1 MISSSNVSSHAG
13 LLYYWRV
20 HLGLLLGTAV
30 ATTALTGALLV
41 GDSMRG
47 SLRDLAL
54 ERLGQIDYALL
65 AAHFFRSELP
75 KTLSENPPWVAL
87 SRGMSFPRKRESS
100 GGDLNTR
107 DDTQSFQSA
116 PMGHAPAILLNG
128 SARHATTQALAAGV
142 QIQGIDARFAALFPE
157 SGPALRDALKPTP
170 GQPFPSLIVNAALQR
185 ALDIE
190 LGDAVLLSLERPSST
205 YRESLFGRRATDD
218 LVSTLRVVLT
228 GVLPDS
234 GAGRFGLRPHQHLP
248 LNAYLDLQTLQRT
261 LDQQDRVNALLIAAP
276 NSQHQDLQRTLD
288 QHLSLADRK
297 LDLALHS
304 NYIELTSTRFVLDD
318 SIRVAAL
325 ASAAALQ
332 LKTAT
337 FSTYLAN
344 AIEKPSENP
353 PWVALSRARA
363 GGPSFPRK
371 RESSG
376 RGLNTRDGTQSFQTA
391 SESNSRQVPYSTVT
405 GLDDPTGLYL
415 TGGQPAPPLAD
426 DAIYLD
432 AWTAQELAAT
442 PGDSISLTYYVVGP
456 RHELRTEQAHFR
468 LQGIVQ
474 MRGLAIDPT
483 LTPKYP
489 GLQEEGDI
497 SAWDAPF
504 PIDMGQ
510 IRPQDEAYWDQ
521 YGAAPKAFVAVQTG
535 QRLWSSRHGT
545 LTAIRFYPSS
555 PTHYQPTNSELVKPS
570 SELVKLRTAI
580 HQDLLD
586 RLSPASAGFSLRP
599 VRQEALLASTGATD
613 FSGLFIGFSL
623 FLIAAAA
630 LLVVLLCKFGLE
642 QRAHEAGLLLATGYP
657 LAAVGRRFLGEG
669 IALAAL
675 GALLGLAGAPLYA
688 YLMLVGLH
696 TLWLEAIGTPFLQL
710 HISWLSLGIGYLS
723 TLLLVSLALWRTV
736 QRFHRMPI
744 RALLAGALDTAPRLP
759 RRRNAVL
766 AALGLVLALT
776 LSILAGMA
784 DAATA
789 AALFLGSGTAALLAL
804 LALFSVWLHAPTS
817 GRLNS
822 SLGLGLLNSTRKPSR
837 STLCTSLVACA
848 TFVIV
853 AAGAHRQVEW
863 SDDPGTG
870 GFSLVAEAEIPLHQD
885 LNSADGRFELGL
897 STDLGTAH
905 FFPFRVLP
913 GDDVSCLNLYIPQT
927 PRVLGAPAEFVQ
939 RGGLPFRQ
947 TLSLTPDERTNPW
960 RLLQRDLGSGVIP
973 AIGDFN
979 SAQWI
984 LHKHL
989 GDDIPI
995 AEGLSLRLVGLLDGS
1010 LFQSELLIAED
1021 RFAAHFPEREG
1032 YGYFLVETAQPAA
1045 VAAVLEKELASYG
1058 LDATLSAERLRGY
1071 RAVENTY
1078 LATFQTLGL
1087 LGLLLGTLGLGI
1099 LILRNVLERSGEL
1112 AALSAC
1118 GFRRARLGTMLL
1130 YEHGFLLLAGEG
1142 IGSVAALIAVAPRLF
1157 APTPLPWVSL
1167 IISLGLVFAAGLLA
1181 CAVASHLALRRPLL
1195 AALKAEG

>member
-1 MISSSNVSSHAG
+1 M
-13 LLYYWRV
+13 
-20 HLGLLLGTAV
+20 
-30 ATTALTGALLV
+30 
-41 GDSMRG
+41 
-47 SLRDLAL
+47 
-54 ERLGQIDYALL
+54 
-65 AAHFFRSELP
+65 
-75 KTLSENPPWVAL
+75 
-87 SRGMSFPRKRESS
+87 
-100 GGDLNTR
+100 
-107 DDTQSFQSA
+107 
-116 PMGHAPAILLNG
+116 
-128 SARHATTQALAAGV
+128 
-142 QIQGIDARFAALFPE
+142 
-157 SGPALRDALKPTP
+157 
-170 GQPFPSLIVNAALQR
+170 
-185 ALDIE
+185 
-190 LGDAVLLSLERPSST
+190 
-205 YRESLFGRRATDD
+205 
-218 LVSTLRVVLT
+218 VLT

-248 LNAYLDLQTLQRT
+248 LNAYLDLQVLQRA

-276 NSQHQDLQRTLD
+276 NSQHQDLQHALA

-297 LDLALHS
+297 LDFALYS
-304 NYIELTSTRFVLDD
+304 DYIELTSTRFVLDD
-318 SIRVAAL
+318 SIRTAAL

-344 AIEKPSENP
+344 AIMGN
-353 PWVALSRARA
+353 
-363 GGPSFPRK
+363 G
-371 RESSG
+371 
-376 RGLNTRDGTQSFQTA
+376 
-391 SESNSRQVPYSTVT
+391 RQVPYSTIT
-405 GLDDPTGLYL
+405 ALDDPTGLYL
-415 TGGQPAPPLAD
+415 ADGRPAPTLAD

-442 PGDSISLTYYVVGP
+442 PGDSISLTYYVVDP

-483 LTPKYP
+483 LTPAYP
-489 GLQEEGDI
+489 GLQEEDDI

-521 YGAAPKAFVAVQTG
+521 YGAAPKAFVSAHTG
-535 QRLWSSRHGT
+535 QRLWRSRHGA
-545 LTAIRFYPSS
+545 LTAIRFYPPS
-555 PTHYQPTNSELVKPS
+555 PTHYQS
-570 SELVKLRTAI
+570 LR
-580 HQDLLD
+580 QDLLAS
-586 RLSPASAGFSLRP
+586 LSPAAAGFSLRP
-599 VRQEALLASTGATD
+599 VRQEALRAAAGATD

-642 QRAHEAGLLLATGYP
+642 QRAREAGLLLATGYP

-675 GALLGLAGAPLYA
+675 GGLLGLAGAPLYA

-696 TLWLEAIGTPFLQL
+696 TLWLAAIGTPFLHL
-710 HISWLSLGIGYLS
+710 HVSWLSLGVGYLS

-736 QRFHRMPI
+736 QRFHRIPV
-744 RALLAGALDTAPRLP
+744 RALLAGALDIAPSLP
-759 RRRNAVL
+759 RRRSAIL
-766 AALGLVLALT
+766 AALGLVIALT
-776 LSILAGMA
+776 LSVLAGMA

-804 LALFSVWLHAPTS
+804 LALFSVWLRAPTS

-863 SDDPGTG
+863 SDDPGAG
-870 GFSLVAEAEIPLHQD
+870 GFSLVAEAEIPLHQN
-885 LNSADGRFELGL
+885 LNSTDGRFELGL
-897 STDLGTAH
+897 STDLGTAR
-905 FFPFRVLP
+905 FFLFRVLP

-927 PRVLGAPAEFVQ
+927 PRVLGAPAEFIQ

-947 TLSLTPDERTNPW
+947 TLDLTPDEHTNPW
-960 RLLQRDLGSGVIP
+960 RLLQRDLGPGIIP

-984 LHKHL
+984 LHKSL

-995 AEGLSLRLVGLLDGS
+995 AEGVAVRLVGLLDGS

-1032 YGYFLVETAQPAA
+1032 YGYFLVETEQPAA
-1045 VAAVLEKELASYG
+1045 VAAALEKGLAAYG
-1058 LDATLSAERLRGY
+1058 LDATLSAERLRGF

-1118 GFRRARLGTMLL
+1118 GFRRARLGAMLL
-1130 YEHGFLLLAGEG
+1130 CEHGFLLLAGEG

-1157 APTPLPWVSL
+1157 DPTPLPWTSL

-1181 CAVASHLALRRPLL
+1181 CAAASHSALRRPLL

>member
-1 MISSSNVSSHAG
+1 MAAAPPATSSPPCAWCSLASCPTAG
-13 LLYYWRV
+13 
-20 HLGLLLGTAV
+20 
-30 ATTALTGALLV
+30 
-41 GDSMRG
+41 
-47 SLRDLAL
+47 
-54 ERLGQIDYALL
+54 Q
-65 AAHFFRSELP
+65 
-75 KTLSENPPWVAL
+75 
-87 SRGMSFPRKRESS
+87 
-100 GGDLNTR
+100 
-107 DDTQSFQSA
+107 
-116 PMGHAPAILLNG
+116 
-128 SARHATTQALAAGV
+128 
-142 QIQGIDARFAALFPE
+142 
-157 SGPALRDALKPTP
+157 
-170 GQPFPSLIVNAALQR
+170 
-185 ALDIE
+185 
-190 LGDAVLLSLERPSST
+190 
-205 YRESLFGRRATDD
+205 
-218 LVSTLRVVLT
+218 
-228 GVLPDS
+228 
-234 GAGRFGLRPHQHLP
+234 GRFGLRPHQHLP

-276 NSQHQDLQRTLD
+276 NSQHQDLQDALA
-288 QHLSLADRK
+288 QHLTLADHK

-304 NYIELTSTRFVLDD
+304 DYIELTSTRFVLDD
-318 SIRVAAL
+318 STHAAAL

-344 AIEKPSENP
+344 AIEGN
-353 PWVALSRARA
+353 
-363 GGPSFPRK
+363 G
-371 RESSG
+371 
-376 RGLNTRDGTQSFQTA
+376 
-391 SESNSRQVPYSTVT
+391 RQVPYSTVT

-415 TGGQPAPPLAD
+415 RDGQPAPPLA
-426 DAIYLD
+426 ANALYLD

-489 GLQEEGDI
+489 GLQEEDDMA
-497 SAWDAPF
+497 AWDAPF

-521 YGAAPKAFVAVQTG
+521 YGAAPKAFVAANTG
-535 QRLWSSRHGT
+535 RRLWSSRHGT
-545 LTAIRFYPSS
+545 LTAIRFYPPS
-555 PTHYQPTNSELVKPS
+555 PTRYQPTS
-570 SELVKLRTAI
+570 SELVELGTAI
-580 HQDLLD
+580 RQDLLD
-586 RLSPASAGFSLRP
+586 RLSPAAAGFSLRP
-599 VRQEALLASTGATD
+599 VHQEALRASTGATD

-657 LAAVGRRFLGEG
+657 LAAVSRRFLGEG
-669 IALAAL
+669 MALASL
-675 GALLGLAGAPLYA
+675 GGLLGLAGAPLYA

-696 TLWLEAIGTPFLQL
+696 TLWLEAIGTPFLSL
-710 HISWLSLGIGYLS
+710 HVSWLSLGVGYLS

-736 QRFHRMPI
+736 QRFHRLPV
-744 RALLAGALDTAPRLP
+744 RALLAGALDTAPRRP
-759 RRRNAVL
+759 RPLNAIL
-766 AALGLVLALT
+766 AALGLVIALT
-776 LSILAGMA
+776 LSILASMA

-804 LALFSVWLHAPTS
+804 LALFALWLCAPTS
-817 GRLNS
+817 GRLS
-822 SLGLGLLNSTRKPSR
+822 SILGLGLLNSTRKPSR

-863 SDDPGTG
+863 SDAPGTG
-870 GFSLVAEAEIPLHQD
+870 GFSLIVEAEIPLHQD
-885 LNSADGRFELGL
+885 LNSVDGRFELGL
-897 STDLGTAH
+897 TSASSNFGAASTVSSAEPLSQVVGPSTGLDTAR

-913 GDDVSCLNLYIPQT
+913 GDDVSCLNLYLPQT
-927 PRVLGAPAEFVQ
+927 PRILGAPAEFIQ

-947 TLSLTPDERTNPW
+947 TLPLTPDERTNPW
-960 RLLQRDLGSGVIP
+960 RLLQRDLGPGIVP

-984 LHKHL
+984 LHKRL
-989 GDDIPI
+989 GDDIPL
-995 AEGLSLRLVGLLDGS
+995 AEGLTLRLVGLLDGS

-1032 YGYFLVETAQPAA
+1032 YGYFLVETEQPAA
-1045 VAAVLEKELASYG
+1045 VAAALEKGLAAYG
-1058 LDATLSAERLRGY
+1058 LDATLSTEHLRGY
-1071 RAVENTY
+1071 HAIENTY

-1142 IGSVAALIAVAPRLF
+1142 IGSVAALIAVSPRLF
-1157 APTPLPWVSL
+1157 NPTPLPWASL
-1167 IISLGLVFAAGLLA
+1167 GISLGLVFAAGLLA
-1181 CAVASHLALRRPLL
+1181 CAAASHSALRRPLL

>member
-1 MISSSNVSSHAG
+1 MRRSLI
-13 LLYYWRV
+13 YYWRV

-65 AAHFFRSELP
+65 AAHFFRSDLTTKLP
-75 KTLSENPPWVAL
+75 
-87 SRGMSFPRKRESS
+87 G
-100 GGDLNTR
+100 
-107 DDTQSFQSA
+107 
-116 PMGHAPAILLNG
+116 GHAPVILLNG
-128 SARHATTQALAAGV
+128 SARHAETQALATGV
-142 QIQGIDARFAALFPE
+142 QIQGIDVRFAALFPE
-157 SGPALRDALKPTP
+157 GGSALRDALKPTP
-170 GQPFPSLIVNAALQR
+170 NQPFPSLVVSASLQR
-185 ALDIE
+185 ALDLE
-190 LGDAVLLSLERPSST
+190 LGDAVLLSLERPSPT

-218 LVSTLRVVLT
+218 LVTTLRVVLT

-234 GAGRFGLRPHQHLP
+234 GAGRFGLRLQQHLP
-248 LNAYLDLQTLQRT
+248 LNAYLDLQVLQRA

-276 NSQHQDLQRTLD
+276 NSQRQDLQRALAQRLT
-288 QHLSLADRK
+288 LADRK

-318 SIRVAAL
+318 STRAAAL
-325 ASAAALQ
+325 ASSTSQ
-332 LKTAT
+332 QFKTAT

-344 AIEKPSENP
+344 AIEGN
-353 PWVALSRARA
+353 
-363 GGPSFPRK
+363 G
-371 RESSG
+371 
-376 RGLNTRDGTQSFQTA
+376 
-391 SESNSRQVPYSTVT
+391 RQVPYSTVT
-405 GLDDPTGLYL
+405 ALDDPTGLYL
-415 TGGQPAPPLAD
+415 ADGRAAPPLTD
-426 DAIYLD
+426 DALYLD
-432 AWTAQELAAT
+432 AWTAQELAAA

-456 RHELRTEQAHFR
+456 RHELRTKQAHFR

-474 MRGLAIDPT
+474 MRGLAIDPA
-483 LTPKYP
+483 LTPAYP
-489 GLQEEGDI
+489 GLQEEGDMA
-497 SAWDAPF
+497 AWDAPF

-521 YGAAPKAFVAVQTG
+521 YGAAPKAFVAAQTG
-535 QRLWSSRHGT
+535 QRLWRSRHGA

-555 PTHYQPTNSELVKPS
+555 PTHYQS
-570 SELVKLRTAI
+570 LR
-580 HQDLLD
+580 QDLLS
-586 RLSPASAGFSLRP
+586 RLSPTATGFSLRP

-642 QRAHEAGLLLATGYP
+642 QRAREAGLLLATGYP

-675 GALLGLAGAPLYA
+675 GALLGLVGAPLYA

-696 TLWLEAIGTPFLQL
+696 TLWLEAIGTPFLSL
-710 HISWLSLGIGYLS
+710 HVSWLSLAVGYLS

-736 QRFHRMPI
+736 QRFHRLPV
-744 RALLAGALDTAPRLP
+744 RALLAGTLDTAPRLP
-759 RRRNAVL
+759 RRRSAVL
-766 AALGLVLALT
+766 AALGLVLALA
-776 LSILAGMA
+776 LSVLAGMA

-789 AALFLGSGTAALLAL
+789 AALFLSSGTAALLAL
-804 LALFSVWLHAPTS
+804 LALFAVWLRTPTA
-817 GRLNS
+817 GRLDS

-863 SDDPGTG
+863 SDDPGAG
-870 GFSLVAEAEIPLHQD
+870 GFSLVAEAEIPLHQNF
-885 LNSADGRFELGL
+885 NSADGRFELGL
-897 STDLGTAH
+897 STDLGTAR

-927 PRVLGAPAEFVQ
+927 PRVLGAPTEFIQ

-947 TLSLTPDERTNPW
+947 TLDLTPDERANPW
-960 RLLQRDLGSGVIP
+960 RLLQRDLGPGVIP

-984 LHKHL
+984 LHKRL

-995 AEGLSLRLVGLLDGS
+995 AEGVAVRLVGLLDGS

-1021 RFAAHFPEREG
+1021 RFAADFPEREG
-1032 YGYFLVETAQPAA
+1032 YGYFLIETEQPAA
-1045 VAAVLEKELASYG
+1045 VAAALEKGLAAYG

-1071 RAVENTY
+1071 RAIENTY

-1118 GFRRARLGTMLL
+1118 GFRRARLGAMLL

-1142 IGSVAALIAVAPRLF
+1142 IGSVAALIAIAPRLF
-1157 APTPLPWVSL
+1157 DPTPLPWASL
-1167 IISLGLVFAAGLLA
+1167 GISLGLVFTAGLLA
-1181 CAVASHLALRRPLL
+1181 CAVASHSALRRPLL
-1195 AALKAEG
+1195 AALKAE

>member
-1 MISSSNVSSHAG
+1 MRRSLI
-13 LLYYWRV
+13 YYWRV

-65 AAHFFRSELP
+65 AAHFFRSDLTTELP
-75 KTLSENPPWVAL
+75 
-87 SRGMSFPRKRESS
+87 G
-100 GGDLNTR
+100 
-107 DDTQSFQSA
+107 
-116 PMGHAPAILLNG
+116 GHAPAILLNG
-128 SARHATTQALAAGV
+128 SARHAATQALAAGV
-142 QIQGIDARFAALFPE
+142 QIQGIDIRFAALFPE
-157 SGPALRDALKPTP
+157 DAPALRDALKPTP
-170 GQPFPSLIVNAALQR
+170 GQPFPSLVVSASLQR
-185 ALDIE
+185 VLGLE
-190 LGDAVLLSLERPSST
+190 LGDAVLLSLERPSPT
-205 YRESLFGRRATDD
+205 YRESLFGRRATGD
-218 LVSTLRVVLT
+218 LVTTLRVVLT

-234 GAGRFGLRPHQHLP
+234 GAGRFGLRLHQHLP
-248 LNAYLDLQTLQRT
+248 LNAYLDLQVLQRA

-276 NSQHQDLQRTLD
+276 NSQHQDLQRALA
-288 QHLSLADRK
+288 QHLTLADLK

-318 SIRVAAL
+318 SIRTAAL
-325 ASAAALQ
+325 ASAALQ

-344 AIEKPSENP
+344 AIEGN
-353 PWVALSRARA
+353 
-363 GGPSFPRK
+363 G
-371 RESSG
+371 
-376 RGLNTRDGTQSFQTA
+376 
-391 SESNSRQVPYSTVT
+391 RQVPYSTVT
-405 GLDDPTGLYL
+405 ALDDPTGLYL
-415 TGGQPAPPLAD
+415 ADGRAAPPLAAD
-426 DAIYLD
+426 GLYLD
-432 AWTAQELAAT
+432 AWTAQELAAA

-456 RHELRTEQAHFR
+456 RHELRTEQAHFL

-483 LTPKYP
+483 LTPAYP

-521 YGAAPKAFVAVQTG
+521 YGAAPKAFVAAHTG
-535 QRLWSSRHGT
+535 QRLWGSRHGA
-545 LTAIRFYPSS
+545 LTAIRFYPASS
-555 PTHYQPTNSELVKPS
+555 AQYES
-570 SELVKLRTAI
+570 LR
-580 HQDLLD
+580 QDLVD
-586 RLSPASAGFSLRP
+586 RVSPAAAGFSLHP

-642 QRAHEAGLLLATGYP
+642 QRTREAGLLLATGYP
-657 LAAVGRRFLGEG
+657 LSAVGRRFLGEG

-675 GALLGLAGAPLYA
+675 GGLLGLAGAPLYA

-696 TLWLEAIGTPFLQL
+696 TLWLEAIGTPFLSL
-710 HISWLSLGIGYLS
+710 HVSWLSLAVGYLS
-723 TLLLVSLALWRTV
+723 TLLLVSLALWSTV
-736 QRFHRMPI
+736 QRFHRMPV
-744 RALLAGALDTAPRLP
+744 RTLLAGALDTAPRLP
-759 RRRNAVL
+759 RRRSAVL
-766 AALGLVLALT
+766 AALGLVIALT
-776 LSILAGMA
+776 LSVLASMA
-784 DAATA
+784 DAATS

-804 LALFSVWLHAPTS
+804 LALFAVWLRAPTS
-817 GRLNS
+817 GRLSS

-897 STDLGTAH
+897 STDLGIAR

-947 TLSLTPDERTNPW
+947 TLPLTPDERTNPW
-960 RLLQRDLGSGVIP
+960 RLLQRDLGPGISP

-984 LHKHL
+984 LHKRL

-995 AEGLSLRLVGLLDGS
+995 AEGVAVRLVGLLDGS

-1045 VAAVLEKELASYG
+1045 VAAALERELAAYG
-1058 LDATLSAERLRGY
+1058 LDATLSAELLRGF
-1071 RAVENTY
+1071 RALENTY

-1118 GFRRARLGTMLL
+1118 GFRRARLGAMLL

-1142 IGSVAALIAVAPRLF
+1142 IGSIAALIAVAPRLF
-1157 APTPLPWVSL
+1157 DPTPLPWTSL

-1181 CAVASHLALRRPLL
+1181 CAAAAHLALRRPLL
-1195 AALKAEG
+1195 AALKAE

>member
-1 MISSSNVSSHAG
+1 MRRSLIH
-13 LLYYWRV
+13 YWRV

-65 AAHFFRSELP
+65 AAHFFRSDLTTELP
-75 KTLSENPPWVAL
+75 
-87 SRGMSFPRKRESS
+87 G
-100 GGDLNTR
+100 
-107 DDTQSFQSA
+107 
-116 PMGHAPAILLNG
+116 GHAPAILLNG
-128 SARHATTQALAAGV
+128 SARHAGTQALAAGV

-170 GQPFPSLIVNAALQR
+170 GQPFPSLVVSASLQR
-185 ALDIE
+185 ALGLE
-190 LGDAVLLSLERPSST
+190 LGDAVLLSLERPSPT
-205 YRESLFGRRATDD
+205 YRESLFGRRATGD
-218 LVSTLRVVLT
+218 LVTTLRVVLT

-234 GAGRFGLRPHQHLP
+234 GAGRFGLRLDQHLP
-248 LNAYLDLQTLQRT
+248 LNAYLDLQALQRA

-276 NSQHQDLQRTLD
+276 NSQHQDLQRALAQHFTLSD
-288 QHLSLADRK
+288 LK

-304 NYIELTSTRFVLDD
+304 NYIELTSTRFVLND
-318 SIRVAAL
+318 SIRAAAL
-325 ASAAALQ
+325 SSAAAQQ

-344 AIEKPSENP
+344 AI
-353 PWVALSRARA
+353 
-363 GGPSFPRK
+363 GGN
-371 RESSG
+371 G
-376 RGLNTRDGTQSFQTA
+376 
-391 SESNSRQVPYSTVT
+391 RQVPYSTVT
-405 GLDDPTGLYL
+405 ALDDPTGLYL
-415 TGGQPAPPLAD
+415 ADGRPAPPLAA
-426 DAIYLD
+426 DALYLD

-474 MRGLAIDPT
+474 MSGLAIDPT
-483 LTPKYP
+483 LTPAYP
-489 GLQEEGDI
+489 GLQEEDDI
-497 SAWDAPF
+497 TAWDAPF

-510 IRPQDEAYWDQ
+510 IRSQDEAYWDQ
-521 YGAAPKAFVAVQTG
+521 YGAAPKAFVAAHTG
-535 QRLWSSRHGT
+535 QRLWGSRHGA

-555 PTHYQPTNSELVKPS
+555 SVHYQPTS
-570 SELVKLRTAI
+570 SELVELRTAI
-580 HQDLLD
+580 RQDLVD
-586 RLSPASAGFSLRP
+586 RLSPTATGFSLRP

-642 QRAHEAGLLLATGYP
+642 QRAREAGLLLATGYP

-696 TLWLEAIGTPFLQL
+696 TLWLEAIGTPFLSL
-710 HISWLSLGIGYLS
+710 HVSWLSLAVGYLS

-736 QRFHRMPI
+736 QRFHRLPV
-744 RALLAGALDTAPRLP
+744 RALLAGTLDTASHRP
-759 RRRNAVL
+759 RRRNAIL
-766 AALGLVLALT
+766 AALGLVLALA
-776 LSILAGMA
+776 LSVLAGMA

-789 AALFLGSGTAALLAL
+789 AALFLGSGTSALLAL
-804 LALFSVWLHAPTS
+804 LALFAVWLRAPTS
-817 GRLNS
+817 GRLSS

-837 STLCTSLVACA
+837 STLCTSLIACA

-870 GFSLVAEAEIPLHQD
+870 GFSLVAETEIPLHQD

-897 STDLGTAH
+897 STDLGTAR

-947 TLSLTPDERTNPW
+947 TLALTPDERANPW
-960 RLLQRDLGSGVIP
+960 RLLQRDLGPGVIP

-984 LHKHL
+984 LHKRL

-995 AEGLSLRLVGLLDGS
+995 AEGVAVRLVGLLDGS

-1032 YGYFLVETAQPAA
+1032 YGYFLIETEQPAA
-1045 VAAVLEKELASYG
+1045 VATALEKDLAAYG
-1058 LDATLSAERLRGY
+1058 LDATLSAERLRGF
-1071 RAVENTY
+1071 RAIENTY

-1118 GFRRARLGTMLL
+1118 GFRRARLGAMLL

-1157 APTPLPWVSL
+1157 DPTPLPWVSL
-1167 IISLGLVFAAGLLA
+1167 GISLGLVFAAGLLA
-1181 CAVASHLALRRPLL
+1181 CAAASHSAQRRPLL
-1195 AALKAEG
+1195 AALKAE

>member
-1 MISSSNVSSHAG
+1 MISRSNVSSHAG

-54 ERLGQIDYALL
+54 ERLGRIDYALL
-65 AAHFFRSELP
+65 ATHFFRTELP
-75 KTLSENPPWVAL
+75 KKLSANPPWVAL
-87 SRGMSFPRKRESS
+87 SRGTSFPRKRESS
-100 GGDLNTR
+100 GEDLNTR
-107 DDTQSFQSA
+107 DDTQSFPSA

-157 SGPALRDALKPTP
+157 NGPALRDALKPTP
-170 GQPFPSLIVNAALQR
+170 GQPFPSLVVNAALQR

-218 LVSTLRVVLT
+218 LVTTLRVVLT

-248 LNAYLDLQTLQRT
+248 LNAYLDLQVLQRA

-276 NSQHQDLQRTLD
+276 TIQHQDLQRALA
-288 QHLSLADRK
+288 QHLSLADHK

-318 SIRVAAL
+318 STHAAAL

-344 AIEKPSENP
+344 AIEGN
-353 PWVALSRARA
+353 
-363 GGPSFPRK
+363 G
-371 RESSG
+371 
-376 RGLNTRDGTQSFQTA
+376 
-391 SESNSRQVPYSTVT
+391 RQVPYSTVT

-415 TGGQPAPPLAD
+415 ADGQPAPSLAD

-432 AWTAQELAAT
+432 AWTAQELAVT
-442 PGDSISLTYYVVGP
+442 PGDSISLTHYIVGP

-483 LTPKYP
+483 LTPEYP

-497 SAWDAPF
+497 AAWDAPF

-521 YGAAPKAFVAVQTG
+521 YEAAPKAFVAAQTG

-555 PTHYQPTNSELVKPS
+555 PTHYQPTGSELVKPS
-570 SELVKLRTAI
+570 SELVELRTAI
-580 HQDLLD
+580 HQNLLE
-586 RLSPASAGFSLRP
+586 RLSPAAAGFSLRP
-599 VRQEALLASTGATD
+599 VRQEALVASTGATD

-657 LAAVGRRFLGEG
+657 LAAVSRRFLGEG

-710 HISWLSLGIGYLS
+710 HISWLSLGVGYLS

-736 QRFHRMPI
+736 QRFHRMPV
-744 RALLAGALDTAPRLP
+744 RALLAGVIDTAPRLP
-759 RRRNAVL
+759 RRRSAVL

-776 LSILAGMA
+776 LSILAGTT

-804 LALFSVWLHAPTS
+804 LALFAVWLRTPTS

-822 SLGLGLLNSTRKPSR
+822 NFGLGLLNSTRKPSR

-870 GFSLVAEAEIPLHQD
+870 GFSLVAKAEIPLHQD
-885 LNSADGRFELGL
+885 LNSANGRFELGL
-897 STDLGTAH
+897 STDLEDAR

-947 TLSLTPDERTNPW
+947 TLPLTPDERTNPW
-960 RLLQRDLGSGVIP
+960 RLLQRDLGPGVIP

-984 LHKHL
+984 LHKRL

-995 AEGLSLRLVGLLDGS
+995 AEGLAVRLVGLLDGS

-1045 VAAVLEKELASYG
+1045 VAAALEKELAAYG
-1058 LDATLSAERLRGY
+1058 LDATLSTERLRGY

-1157 APTPLPWVSL
+1157 DPTPLPWASL
-1167 IISLGLVFAAGLLA
+1167 GISLGLVFAAGLLA
-1181 CAVASHLALRRPLL
+1181 CAAASYSALRRPLL

>member
-1 MISSSNVSSHAG
+1 MRRSLI
-13 LLYYWRV
+13 YYWRV
-20 HLGLLLGTAV
+20 HVGLLLGTAV

-54 ERLGQIDYALL
+54 ERLGRIDYALL
-65 AAHFFRSELP
+65 AAHFFRSDVATALP
-75 KTLSENPPWVAL
+75 
-87 SRGMSFPRKRESS
+87 G
-100 GGDLNTR
+100 
-107 DDTQSFQSA
+107 
-116 PMGHAPAILLNG
+116 GHAPAILLNG
-128 SARHATTQALAAGV
+128 SARHAATQALASGV
-142 QIQGIDARFAALFPE
+142 QIQGIDARFAALFPQD
-157 SGPALRDALKPTP
+157 GPALRDSLEPTA
-170 GQPFPSLIVNAALQR
+170 GQPFPSLVVSASLQR
-185 ALDIE
+185 ALGLE
-190 LGDAVLLSLERPSST
+190 LGDSVLLSLEQPSST
-205 YRESLFGRRATDD
+205 HRESLFGRRATGDIIT
-218 LVSTLRVVLT
+218 TLRVMLT

-248 LNAYLDLQTLQRT
+248 LNAYLDLQALQRA
-261 LDQQDRVNALLIAAP
+261 LGQQDQVNALLIAAL
-276 NSQHQDLQRTLD
+276 NSRHQDLQHALAQSLT
-288 QHLSLADRK
+288 LADHT

-304 NYIELTSTRFVLDD
+304 DYIELTSTRFVLDD
-318 SIRVAAL
+318 STLTAAL
-325 ASAAALQ
+325 ASAAAQQ

-344 AIEKPSENP
+344 AIMGN
-353 PWVALSRARA
+353 
-363 GGPSFPRK
+363 G
-371 RESSG
+371 
-376 RGLNTRDGTQSFQTA
+376 
-391 SESNSRQVPYSTVT
+391 RQVPYSTVT
-405 GLDDPTGLYL
+405 ALDDPTGLYL
-415 TGGQPAPPLAD
+415 ADGRAAPPLAA
-426 DAIYLD
+426 DALYLD
-432 AWTAQELAAT
+432 AWTARELAAA

-456 RHELRTEQAHFR
+456 RQALQTEQAHFH

-483 LTPKYP
+483 LTPAYP
-489 GLQEEGDI
+489 GLQEEGDMA
-497 SAWDAPF
+497 AWDAPF

-521 YGAAPKAFVAVQTG
+521 YGAAPKAFVAAHTG
-535 QRLWSSRHGT
+535 QRLWGSRHGA
-545 LTAIRFYPSS
+545 LTAIRFYPPS
-555 PTHYQPTNSELVKPS
+555 PAQYES
-570 SELVKLRTAI
+570 LR
-580 HQDLLD
+580 QNLLA
-586 RLSPASAGFSLRP
+586 RLSPAADFSLRP
-599 VRQEALLASTGATD
+599 VRQEALRAATGATD

-642 QRAHEAGLLLATGYP
+642 QRAREAGLLLATGYP
-657 LAAVGRRFLGEG
+657 LSAVSRRFLGEG

-675 GALLGLAGAPLYA
+675 GALLGLPGAPLYA

-696 TLWLEAIGTPFLQL
+696 TWWLEAIGTPFLHL
-710 HISWLSLGIGYLS
+710 HVGWLSVGLGYLS

-736 QRFHRMPI
+736 QRFHRLPV
-744 RALLAGALDTAPRLP
+744 RALLAGALDTAPRRP
-759 RRRNAVL
+759 RRRSAVL
-766 AALGLVLALT
+766 AAFGLALAFA
-776 LSILAGMA
+776 LSTLAGTA

-804 LALFSVWLHAPTS
+804 LALFAAWLRAPTS
-817 GRLNS
+817 GHLS
-822 SLGLGLLNSTRKPSR
+822 ASLGLGLLNSARKPSR

-853 AAGAHRQVEW
+853 ATGAHRRVEW
-863 SDDPGTG
+863 PDDPSTG

-897 STDLGTAH
+897 STGLEAVR

-913 GDDVSCLNLYIPQT
+913 GDDVSCLNLYLPQT
-927 PRVLGAPAEFVQ
+927 PRILGASAEFVQ

-947 TLSLTPDERTNPW
+947 TLALMPDERTNPW
-960 RLLQRDLGSGVIP
+960 RLLQRDLGPGIIP
-973 AIGDFN
+973 AIGDFH

-984 LHKHL
+984 LHKRL

-995 AEGLSLRLVGLLDGS
+995 AESLTLRLVGLLDGS
-1010 LFQSELLIAED
+1010 LLQSELLIAED

-1032 YGYFLVETAQPAA
+1032 YGYFLVETEKPAA
-1045 VAAVLEKELASYG
+1045 VAAALEKRLAAYG
-1058 LDATLSAERLRGY
+1058 LDATLSTERLRGY

-1118 GFRRARLGTMLL
+1118 GFRRARLGAMLL

-1157 APTPLPWVSL
+1157 DPAPLPWASL
-1167 IISLGLVFAAGLLA
+1167 GTSLGLVFAAGLLA
-1181 CAVASHLALRRPLL
+1181 CAAAAHLALRRSLL
-1195 AALKAEG
+1195 AALKAE

>member
-1 MISSSNVSSHAG
+1 
-13 LLYYWRV
+13 
-20 HLGLLLGTAV
+20 
-30 ATTALTGALLV
+30 
-41 GDSMRG
+41 
-47 SLRDLAL
+47 
-54 ERLGQIDYALL
+54 
-65 AAHFFRSELP
+65 
-75 KTLSENPPWVAL
+75 
-87 SRGMSFPRKRESS
+87 
-100 GGDLNTR
+100 
-107 DDTQSFQSA
+107 
-116 PMGHAPAILLNG
+116 MGHAPTILLNG
-128 SARHATTQALAAGV
+128 SARHAATQALAAGV

-157 SGPALRDALKPTP
+157 SGPTLRDALKPTP
-170 GQPFPSLIVNAALQR
+170 GQPFPSLVVNAALQR
-185 ALDIE
+185 ALGLE

-218 LVSTLRVVLT
+218 LVTTLRVVLT

-234 GAGRFGLRPHQHLP
+234 GAGRFGLRPHQDLP
-248 LNAYLDLQTLQRT
+248 LNAYLDLQDLQRT

-276 NSQHQDLQRTLD
+276 NSQHQDLQRALD

-297 LDLALHS
+297 LDLTLHS

-318 SIRVAAL
+318 STRAAAL
-325 ASAAALQ
+325 ASTAVLQ

-344 AIEKPSENP
+344 AIEGN
-353 PWVALSRARA
+353 
-363 GGPSFPRK
+363 G
-371 RESSG
+371 
-376 RGLNTRDGTQSFQTA
+376 
-391 SESNSRQVPYSTVT
+391 RQVPYSTIT

-415 TGGQPAPPLAD
+415 TDGQSAPPLAD

-432 AWTAQELAAT
+432 AWTAQELAVT
-442 PGDSISLTYYVVGP
+442 PGDSISLTYYIVGP

-468 LQGIVQ
+468 LQGIAQ

-489 GLQEEGDI
+489 GLQEEGDM

-521 YGAAPKAFVAVQTG
+521 YGAAPKAFVAAQTG
-535 QRLWSSRHGT
+535 QHLWSSRHGT

-555 PTHYQPTNSELVKPS
+555 STHYQPTNSELIKPS
-570 SELVKLRTAI
+570 SELVELRTAL

-657 LAAVGRRFLGEG
+657 LAAVSRRFLGEG

-688 YLMLVGLH
+688 HLMLVGLH
-696 TLWLEAIGTPFLQL
+696 TLWLEAIGTPFLSL
-710 HISWLSLGIGYLS
+710 HISWLSLGAGYLS

-736 QRFHRMPI
+736 QRFHRLPV

-759 RRRNAVL
+759 RRRSAIL
-766 AALGLVLALT
+766 ATLGLVLALT
-776 LSILAGMA
+776 LSILAGTT

-804 LALFSVWLHAPTS
+804 LALFAVWLRAPTS
-817 GRLNS
+817 GCLNS
-822 SLGLGLLNSTRKPSR
+822 NFGLGPLNSTRKPSR

-897 STDLGTAH
+897 PTDLGTAR

-947 TLSLTPDERTNPW
+947 TLPLTPDERTNPY
-960 RLLQRDLGSGVIP
+960 RLLQRDLGPGVIP

-984 LHKHL
+984 LHKRL

-1032 YGYFLVETAQPAA
+1032 YGYFLVETEQPAA
-1045 VAAVLEKELASYG
+1045 VATALERELAAYG
-1058 LDATLSAERLRGY
+1058 LDATLSAERLQGY

-1087 LGLLLGTLGLGI
+1087 LGLLLGTFGLGI

-1118 GFRRARLGTMLL
+1118 GFRRARLGAMLL

-1142 IGSVAALIAVAPRLF
+1142 IGSVAALIAVSPRLF
-1157 APTPLPWVSL
+1157 DPTPLPWVSL

-1181 CAVASHLALRRPLL
+1181 CAAAAHLALRRPLL

>member
-1 MISSSNVSSHAG
+1 MISRSNVSSHAG

-54 ERLGQIDYALL
+54 ERLGRIDYALL
-65 AAHFFRSELP
+65 ATHFFRSELP

-87 SRGMSFPRKRESS
+87 SRGTSFPRKRESS

-107 DDTQSFQSA
+107 DDPQSFQSA

-128 SARHATTQALAAGV
+128 STRHATTQALAAGV

-157 SGPALRDALKPTP
+157 SGPTLRDALKPTP
-170 GQPFPSLIVNAALQR
+170 GQPFPSLVVNAALQR

-190 LGDAVLLSLERPSST
+190 LGDAVLLSLERPSPT

-218 LVSTLRVVLT
+218 LVTTLRVVLT

-248 LNAYLDLQTLQRT
+248 LNAYLDLQTLQRA

-276 NSQHQDLQRTLD
+276 TIQHQDLQRALA
-288 QHLSLADRK
+288 QHLSLADHK

-304 NYIELTSTRFVLDD
+304 DYIELTSTRFVLDD
-318 SIRVAAL
+318 SIRAAAL

-344 AIEKPSENP
+344 AIEGN
-353 PWVALSRARA
+353 
-363 GGPSFPRK
+363 G
-371 RESSG
+371 
-376 RGLNTRDGTQSFQTA
+376 
-391 SESNSRQVPYSTVT
+391 RQVPYSTVT

-415 TGGQPAPPLAD
+415 TDGRPAPPLAD

-432 AWTAQELAAT
+432 AWTAQELAVT
-442 PGDSISLTYYVVGP
+442 PGDSISLTYYIVGP

-474 MRGLAIDPT
+474 MRGLAIDPS

-521 YGAAPKAFVAVQTG
+521 YGAAPKAFVAAQTG

-555 PTHYQPTNSELVKPS
+555 STHYQPTSSELVKPS
-570 SELVKLRTAI
+570 SELVELRTAI

-657 LAAVGRRFLGEG
+657 LAAVSRRFLGEG

-696 TLWLEAIGTPFLQL
+696 TLWLEAIGTPFLSL
-710 HISWLSLGIGYLS
+710 HVSGLSLGVGYLS

-744 RALLAGALDTAPRLP
+744 RTLLAGVLDTAPRLP
-759 RRRNAVL
+759 RRRSAVL

-776 LSILAGMA
+776 LSILASMA

-804 LALFSVWLHAPTS
+804 LALFSVWLRAPTAS
-817 GRLNS
+817 RLNS

-947 TLSLTPDERTNPW
+947 TLPLTPDEHTNPY
-960 RLLQRDLGSGVIP
+960 RLLQRDLGPGVIP

-984 LHKHL
+984 LHKRL

-1032 YGYFLVETAQPAA
+1032 YGYFLVETEQPAA
-1045 VAAVLEKELASYG
+1045 VATALEKGLAAYG
-1058 LDATLSAERLRGY
+1058 LDATLSIEHLRGY

-1118 GFRRARLGTMLL
+1118 GFRRARLGAVLL

-1157 APTPLPWVSL
+1157 DPTPLPWVSL
-1167 IISLGLVFAAGLLA
+1167 GISLGLVFAAGLLA

>member
-1 MISSSNVSSHAG
+1 MRRSLI
-13 LLYYWRV
+13 YYWRV

-54 ERLGQIDYALL
+54 ERLGQIDYALV
-65 AAHFFRSELP
+65 AAHFFRSDLATEL
-75 KTLSENPPWVAL
+75 
-87 SRGMSFPRKRESS
+87 
-100 GGDLNTR
+100 
-107 DDTQSFQSA
+107 
-116 PMGHAPAILLNG
+116 PMGHAPVILLNG
-128 SARHATTQALAAGV
+128 SARHATTQALASGV
-142 QIQGIDARFAALFPE
+142 QIQGIDVRFTALFPQD
-157 SGPALRDALKPTP
+157 GPALRDALKSTSN
-170 GQPFPSLIVNAALQR
+170 QPFPALVVSASLQR
-185 ALDIE
+185 ALGLE
-190 LGDAVLLSLERPSST
+190 LGDAVLLSLERPSPT

-218 LVSTLRVVLT
+218 LVTTLRVVLT

-234 GAGRFGLRPHQHLP
+234 GAGRFGLRPQQHLP
-248 LNAYLDLQTLQRT
+248 LNAYLDLQVLQRA
-261 LDQQDRVNALLIAAP
+261 LDQQGRVNALLIAAP
-276 NSQHQDLQRTLD
+276 NSRHQDLQDALT
-288 QHLSLADRK
+288 QHLILADRK
-297 LDLALHS
+297 LNLALHS

-318 SIRVAAL
+318 SVRAAAL

-344 AIEKPSENP
+344 AIEGN
-353 PWVALSRARA
+353 
-363 GGPSFPRK
+363 G
-371 RESSG
+371 
-376 RGLNTRDGTQSFQTA
+376 
-391 SESNSRQVPYSTVT
+391 RQVPYSTVT

-415 TGGQPAPPLAD
+415 ADGQPAPPLA
-426 DAIYLD
+426 ANALYLD
-432 AWTAQELAAT
+432 AWTARELAAT

-489 GLQEEGDI
+489 GLQEEDDI
-497 SAWDAPF
+497 TAWDAPF

-521 YGAAPKAFVAVQTG
+521 YGAAPKAFVAANTG

-545 LTAIRFYPSS
+545 LTAIRFYPR
-555 PTHYQPTNSELVKPS
+555 YQPTSSELVQPS
-570 SELVKLRTAI
+570 SELVELRTAI
-580 HQDLLD
+580 RQDLLE
-586 RLSPASAGFSLRP
+586 RLSPAASGFSLRP

-657 LAAVGRRFLGEG
+657 LVSVGRRFLGEG
-669 IALAAL
+669 MALAAL
-675 GALLGLAGAPLYA
+675 GGLLGLAGAPLYA

-696 TLWLEAIGTPFLQL
+696 TLWLEAIGTPFLSL
-710 HISWLSLGIGYLS
+710 HVSWLSSGVGYLS

-736 QRFHRMPI
+736 QRFHRLPV

-759 RRRNAVL
+759 PRRSAVL
-766 AALGLVLALT
+766 AALGLVIALAL
-776 LSILAGMA
+776 SVLASMA

-804 LALFSVWLHAPTS
+804 LALFSVWLRAPTS
-817 GRLNS
+817 GRLS
-822 SLGLGLLNSTRKPSR
+822 SILGLGLLNSTRKPSR

-870 GFSLVAEAEIPLHQD
+870 GFSLIAEAEIPLHQD

-897 STDLGTAH
+897 STDLGIAR

-913 GDDVSCLNLYIPQT
+913 GDDVSCLNLYLPQT
-927 PRVLGAPAEFVQ
+927 PRVLGAPAEFIQ
-939 RGGLPFRQ
+939 RGGLPFQQ
-947 TLSLTPDERTNPW
+947 TLPLTPDERANPY
-960 RLLQRDLGSGVIP
+960 RLLERDLGPGVIP

-984 LHKHL
+984 LHKRL
-989 GDDIPI
+989 GDDIPL
-995 AEGLSLRLVGLLDGS
+995 AEGLTLRLVGLLDGS

-1032 YGYFLVETAQPAA
+1032 YGYFLVETEQPAA
-1045 VAAVLEKELASYG
+1045 IAAALEKGLAAYG
-1058 LDATLSAERLRGY
+1058 LDATLSAERLRGF

-1142 IGSVAALIAVAPRLF
+1142 IGSVAALIAVSPRLF
-1157 APTPLPWVSL
+1157 DPTPLPWASL
-1167 IISLGLVFAAGLLA
+1167 GISLGLVFAAGLLA
-1181 CAVASHLALRRPLL
+1181 CAVASHSALRRPLL
-1195 AALKAEG
+1195 AALKAER

>member
-1 MISSSNVSSHAG
+1 MRRSLV
-13 LLYYWRV
+13 YYWRV

-54 ERLGQIDYALL
+54 ERLGRIDYALL
-65 AAHFFRSELP
+65 AAHFFRSDLTTELP
-75 KTLSENPPWVAL
+75 
-87 SRGMSFPRKRESS
+87 G
-100 GGDLNTR
+100 
-107 DDTQSFQSA
+107 
-116 PMGHAPAILLNG
+116 GHAPAILLNG
-128 SARHATTQALAAGV
+128 SARHAATQALAAGV
-142 QIQGIDARFAALFPE
+142 QIQGIDVRFAALFPK
-157 SGPALRDALKPTP
+157 SGPALRDALKPAP
-170 GQPFPSLIVNAALQR
+170 DQPFPPLVISASLQR
-185 ALDIE
+185 ALGLE
-190 LGDAVLLSLERPSST
+190 LGDAVLLSLERPSPT

-218 LVSTLRVVLT
+218 LVTTLRVVLT

-234 GAGRFGLRPHQHLP
+234 GAGRFGLRLQQHLP
-248 LNAYLDLQTLQRT
+248 LNAYLDLQVLQRA
-261 LDQQDRVNALLIAAP
+261 LDQQDRVNALLIASP
-276 NSQHQDLQRTLD
+276 NNQQQDLQHALA
-288 QHLSLADRK
+288 QHLTLADRK

-318 SIRVAAL
+318 SIRTAAL

-344 AIEKPSENP
+344 AIEGN
-353 PWVALSRARA
+353 
-363 GGPSFPRK
+363 G
-371 RESSG
+371 
-376 RGLNTRDGTQSFQTA
+376 
-391 SESNSRQVPYSTVT
+391 RQVPYSTVT

-415 TGGQPAPPLAD
+415 ADGRPAPVLAD
-426 DAIYLD
+426 DALYLD

-442 PGDSISLTYYVVGP
+442 PGDSISLTYYVIGP
-456 RHELRTEQAHFR
+456 RHALRTKQAHFR

-483 LTPKYP
+483 LTPEYP

-497 SAWDAPF
+497 SAWEAPF

-521 YGAAPKAFVAVQTG
+521 YGAAPKAFVAAHTG
-535 QRLWSSRHGT
+535 QRLWRSRHGA

-555 PTHYQPTNSELVKPS
+555 PTHYES
-570 SELVKLRTAI
+570 LR
-580 HQDLLD
+580 QDLLA
-586 RLSPASAGFSLRP
+586 RLSPAEAGFSLRP
-599 VRQEALLASTGATD
+599 VRQEALRAAAGATD

-642 QRAHEAGLLLATGYP
+642 QRAREAGLLLATGYP

-669 IALAAL
+669 IALATL
-675 GALLGLAGAPLYA
+675 GGLLGLAGAPLYA
-688 YLMLVGLH
+688 YLMLAGLH
-696 TLWLEAIGTPFLQL
+696 TLWLEAIGTPFLSL
-710 HISWLSLGIGYLS
+710 HVSWLSLAVGYLS

-736 QRFHRMPI
+736 QRFHRLPV
-744 RALLAGALDTAPRLP
+744 RVLLAGALDTSPRLP
-759 RRRNAVL
+759 RRLSAVL
-766 AALGLVLALT
+766 AALGLVIALAL
-776 LSILAGMA
+776 SVLAGMA

-804 LALFSVWLHAPTS
+804 LALFAAWLRAPTS
-817 GRLNS
+817 DRFNS
-822 SLGLGLLNSTRKPSR
+822 SLSLGLLNSTRKPSR

-863 SDDPGTG
+863 SDDPGAG
-870 GFSLVAEAEIPLHQD
+870 GFSLVAEAEVPLHQN
-885 LNSADGRFELGL
+885 LNSTDGRFELGL
-897 STDLGTAH
+897 STDLGTAR

-927 PRVLGAPAEFVQ
+927 PRVLGAPAEFIQ

-947 TLSLTPDERTNPW
+947 TLDLTPDERANPW
-960 RLLQRDLGSGVIP
+960 RLLHRDLGPGIIP

-984 LHKHL
+984 LHKRL
-989 GDDIPI
+989 GDDIQI
-995 AEGLSLRLVGLLDGS
+995 AEGLTVRLVGLLDGS

-1021 RFAAHFPEREG
+1021 RFAAYFPEREG
-1032 YGYFLVETAQPAA
+1032 YGYFLVETEQPAT
-1045 VAAVLEKELASYG
+1045 VAAALERELAAYG
-1058 LDATLSAERLRGY
+1058 LDATLSTERLRGY

-1157 APTPLPWVSL
+1157 DPTPLPWVSL
-1167 IISLGLVFAAGLLA
+1167 GISLGLVFAAGLLA
-1181 CAVASHLALRRPLL
+1181 CAAASHSALRRPLL
-1195 AALKAEG
+1195 AALKAE

>member
-1 MISSSNVSSHAG
+1 MRRSLIH
-13 LLYYWRV
+13 YWRV

-54 ERLGQIDYALL
+54 ERLGHIDYALL
-65 AAHFFRSELP
+65 AAHFFRSDLTTELP
-75 KTLSENPPWVAL
+75 
-87 SRGMSFPRKRESS
+87 G
-100 GGDLNTR
+100 
-107 DDTQSFQSA
+107 
-116 PMGHAPAILLNG
+116 GHAPAILLNG
-128 SARHATTQALAAGV
+128 SARHAATQALAAGV
-142 QIQGIDARFAALFPE
+142 QIQGIDTRFAALFPKG
-157 SGPALRDALKPTP
+157 GPALRDALKPAP
-170 GQPFPSLIVNAALQR
+170 DQPFPALVVSASLQR
-185 ALDIE
+185 SLGLE
-190 LGDAVLLSLERPSST
+190 LGDAVLLSLERPSPT
-205 YRESLFGRRATDD
+205 YRESLFGRRTTDD
-218 LVSTLRVVLT
+218 LVTTLRVVLA
-228 GVLPDS
+228 GILPDS
-234 GAGRFGLRPHQHLP
+234 GAGHFGLRPHQHLP
-248 LNAYLDLQTLQRT
+248 LNAYLDLQALQRA
-261 LDQQDRVNALLIAAP
+261 LGQQDRVNALLIAAP
-276 NSQHQDLQRTLD
+276 NSQHQDLQRALA
-288 QHLSLADRK
+288 QHLTLADLK

-318 SIRVAAL
+318 STRAAAL
-325 ASAAALQ
+325 ASGAALQ

-344 AIEKPSENP
+344 AIEGN
-353 PWVALSRARA
+353 
-363 GGPSFPRK
+363 
-371 RESSG
+371 
-376 RGLNTRDGTQSFQTA
+376 D
-391 SESNSRQVPYSTVT
+391 RQVPYSTVT
-405 GLDDPTGLYL
+405 ALDDPTGLYL
-415 TGGQPAPPLAD
+415 TDGRPAPPLAD
-426 DAIYLD
+426 DALYLD
-432 AWTAQELAAT
+432 AWTAQELAAA

-483 LTPKYP
+483 LTPEYP
-489 GLQEEGDI
+489 GLQEEGDMA
-497 SAWDAPF
+497 AWDAPF

-521 YGAAPKAFVAVQTG
+521 YGAAPKAFVAAHTG
-535 QRLWSSRHGT
+535 QRLWSSRHGS
-545 LTAIRFYPSS
+545 LTAIRFYPPSS
-555 PTHYQPTNSELVKPS
+555 THYQPTS
-570 SELVKLRTAI
+570 SELVELLPAI
-580 HQDLLD
+580 RQDLLE
-586 RLSPASAGFSLRP
+586 RLSPTAAGFSLRP

-642 QRAHEAGLLLATGYP
+642 QRAREAGLLLATGYP

-696 TLWLEAIGTPFLQL
+696 TRWLEAIGTPFLHL
-710 HISWLSLGIGYLS
+710 HVSWLSLGVGYLS

-736 QRFHRMPI
+736 QRFHRLPV
-744 RALLAGALDTAPRLP
+744 RALLAGNLDTAPRLP
-759 RRRNAVL
+759 RRRSAVL
-766 AALGLVLALT
+766 AVLGLVLALT
-776 LSILAGMA
+776 LSVLASTA

-804 LALFSVWLHAPTS
+804 LALFAVWLRAPTS
-817 GRLNS
+817 GHLSS

-837 STLCTSLVACA
+837 SALCTSLVACA

-897 STDLGTAH
+897 STDLGTAR

-927 PRVLGAPAEFVQ
+927 PRVLGAPAEFIQ
-939 RGGLPFRQ
+939 RGSLPFRQ
-947 TLSLTPDERTNPW
+947 TLPLTPDERANPY
-960 RLLQRDLGSGVIP
+960 RLLQRDLGPGVIP

-984 LHKHL
+984 LHKSL

-995 AEGLSLRLVGLLDGS
+995 AEGVAVRLVGLLDGS

-1021 RFAAHFPEREG
+1021 RFAVHFPAREG
-1032 YGYFLVETAQPAA
+1032 YGYFLVETEQPAT
-1045 VAAVLEKELASYG
+1045 VATALEKDLAAYG
-1058 LDATLSAERLRGY
+1058 LDATLSAERLRGF

-1118 GFRRARLGTMLL
+1118 GFRRTRLGAMLL

-1157 APTPLPWVSL
+1157 DPTPLPWASL
-1167 IISLGLVFAAGLLA
+1167 TISLCLVFAAGLLA
-1181 CAVASHLALRRPLL
+1181 CAAAAHLALRRPLL

>member
-1 MISSSNVSSHAG
+1 MRRSLI
-13 LLYYWRV
+13 YYWRV

-54 ERLGQIDYALL
+54 ERLGRIDYALL
-65 AAHFFRSELP
+65 AAHFFRSDLAPALP
-75 KTLSENPPWVAL
+75 
-87 SRGMSFPRKRESS
+87 G
-100 GGDLNTR
+100 
-107 DDTQSFQSA
+107 A
-116 PMGHAPAILLNG
+116 PAPAILLNG
-128 SARHATTQALAAGV
+128 SARHAATQALASGV
-142 QIQGIDARFAALFPE
+142 QIQGIDARFAALFPQDG
-157 SGPALRDALKPTP
+157 STLRDALEPRP
-170 GQPFPSLIVNAALQR
+170 GQAFPSLVVSASLQR

-190 LGDAVLLSLERPSST
+190 LGDAVLLSLERPSPT

-218 LVSTLRVVLT
+218 LVTTLRVVLT

-234 GAGRFGLRPHQHLP
+234 GAGRFGLRPQQHLP
-248 LNAYLDLQTLQRT
+248 LNAYLDLQALQRA
-261 LDQQDRVNALLIAAP
+261 LGQQDQVNALLMAAP
-276 NSQHQDLQRTLD
+276 ASRSQDLQRALA
-288 QHLSLADRK
+288 QRLSLADHK

-304 NYIELTSTRFVLDD
+304 SYIELTSTRFVLDD
-318 SIRVAAL
+318 STRAIAL
-325 ASAAALQ
+325 ASGAAQQ

-344 AIEKPSENP
+344 AI
-353 PWVALSRARA
+353 A
-363 GGPSFPRK
+363 GNG
-371 RESSG
+371 
-376 RGLNTRDGTQSFQTA
+376 
-391 SESNSRQVPYSTVT
+391 RQVPYSTVT

-415 TGGQPAPPLAD
+415 ADGQPAPPLSA
-426 DAIYLD
+426 AGLYLD
-432 AWTAQELAAT
+432 AWTAQELAAA
-442 PGDSISLTYYVVGP
+442 PGDSISLTYYLVGP
-456 RHELRTEQAHFR
+456 RQELRTEQAHFR

-483 LTPKYP
+483 LTPAYP
-489 GLQEEGDI
+489 GLQEEGDMA
-497 SAWDAPF
+497 AWDAPF

-521 YGAAPKAFVAVQTG
+521 YGAAPKAFVAAHTG
-535 QRLWSSRHGT
+535 QRLWGSRHGT
-545 LTAIRFYPSS
+545 LTAIRFYP
-555 PTHYQPTNSELVKPS
+555 PAPAGYQS
-570 SELVKLRTAI
+570 LR
-580 HQDLLD
+580 QDLLA
-586 RLSPASAGFSLRP
+586 RLSPAAGFSLHP
-599 VRQEALLASTGATD
+599 VRQEALRAATGATD

-642 QRAHEAGLLLATGYP
+642 QRAREAGLLLATGYP
-657 LAAVGRRFLGEG
+657 LAAVGRRFLREG
-669 IALAAL
+669 MALAAL

-696 TLWLEAIGTPFLQL
+696 TLWLEAIGTPFLHL
-710 HISWLSLGIGYLS
+710 HVSWLSLGVGYLS

-736 QRFHRMPI
+736 QRFHRLPV
-744 RALLAGALDTAPRLP
+744 RALLAGALDTAPRRP
-759 RRRNAVL
+759 RRRSAVL
-766 AALGLVLALT
+766 AALGLALALA
-776 LSILAGMA
+776 LSVLAGMA

-804 LALFSVWLHAPTS
+804 LALLAVWLRTPTS
-817 GRLNS
+817 GRLSS

-863 SDDPGTG
+863 LDDPGTG
-870 GFSLVAEAEIPLHQD
+870 GFALIAEAAIPLHQD

-897 STDLGTAH
+897 STALAAVR

-913 GDDVSCLNLYIPQT
+913 GDDVSCLNLYLPQT

-947 TLSLTPDERTNPW
+947 TLALTPDERTNPW
-960 RLLQRDLGSGVIP
+960 RLLQRDLGPGVVP

-984 LHKHL
+984 LHKGL
-989 GDDIPI
+989 GDDIPL
-995 AEGLSLRLVGLLDGS
+995 AEGLTLRLVGLLDGS

-1021 RFAAHFPEREG
+1021 RFAAHFPAREG
-1032 YGYFLVETAQPAA
+1032 YSYFLVETEQPAA
-1045 VAAVLEKELASYG
+1045 VAAAIEKGLAAYG
-1058 LDATLSAERLRGY
+1058 LDTTLSAERLRGY

-1118 GFRRARLGTMLL
+1118 GFRRARLGAMLL

-1157 APTPLPWVSL
+1157 DPAPLPWASL
-1167 IISLGLVFAAGLLA
+1167 GISLGLVLAAGLLA
-1181 CAVASHLALRRPLL
+1181 CAAAAHLALRRPLL
-1195 AALKAEG
+1195 AVLKAE

>member
-1 MISSSNVSSHAG
+1 MISRSNVSSHAG

-65 AAHFFRSELP
+65 ATHFFRSDLTTEPP
-75 KTLSENPPWVAL
+75 KKLSENPPWVAL
-87 SRGMSFPRKRESS
+87 SRGTSFPRKRESS
-100 GGDLNTR
+100 GGGLNTR

-157 SGPALRDALKPTP
+157 NGPALRDALKPTP
-170 GQPFPSLIVNAALQR
+170 GQPFPSLVVNAALQR
-185 ALDIE
+185 ALGLE
-190 LGDAVLLSLERPSST
+190 LGDAVLLSLERPSPT

-218 LVSTLRVVLT
+218 LVTTLRVVLT

-248 LNAYLDLQTLQRT
+248 LNAYLDLQVLQRA

-276 NSQHQDLQRTLD
+276 TIQHQDLQRALA
-288 QHLSLADRK
+288 QHLSLADHK

-318 SIRVAAL
+318 STHAAAL

-344 AIEKPSENP
+344 AIEGN
-353 PWVALSRARA
+353 
-363 GGPSFPRK
+363 G
-371 RESSG
+371 
-376 RGLNTRDGTQSFQTA
+376 
-391 SESNSRQVPYSTVT
+391 RQVPYSTVT

-415 TGGQPAPPLAD
+415 ADGRPAPPLAD

-432 AWTAQELAAT
+432 AWTSQELAAT
-442 PGDSISLTYYVVGP
+442 PGDSISLTYYIVGP

-483 LTPKYP
+483 LTPEYP

-521 YGAAPKAFVAVQTG
+521 YGAAPKAFVSVQTG
-535 QRLWSSRHGT
+535 QRLWSSRHGA

-555 PTHYQPTNSELVKPS
+555 PTHYQPTSSELVKPS
-570 SELVKLRTAI
+570 SELVELRTAI
-580 HQDLLD
+580 HQDLLE
-586 RLSPASAGFSLRP
+586 RLSPAAAGFSLRP

-657 LAAVGRRFLGEG
+657 LAAVSRRFLGEG

-696 TLWLEAIGTPFLQL
+696 TLWLEAIGTPFLSL

-736 QRFHRMPI
+736 QRFHRMPV
-744 RALLAGALDTAPRLP
+744 RTLLAGALDTAPRLP
-759 RRRNAVL
+759 RRRSAVL
-766 AALGLVLALT
+766 AALGLVLALA

-804 LALFSVWLHAPTS
+804 LALFAVWLRAPTS
-817 GRLNS
+817 GCLNS
-822 SLGLGLLNSTRKPSR
+822 NFGLGLLNSTRKPSR

-897 STDLGTAH
+897 STDLSTAR

-947 TLSLTPDERTNPW
+947 TLPLTPDERTNPW
-960 RLLQRDLGSGVIP
+960 RLLQRDLGPGVIP

-984 LHKHL
+984 LHKRL

-1032 YGYFLVETAQPAA
+1032 YSYFLVETEQPAA
-1045 VAAVLEKELASYG
+1045 VAAALEKELAAYG
-1058 LDATLSAERLRGY
+1058 LDATLSTERLRGY

-1157 APTPLPWVSL
+1157 DPTPLPWASL
-1167 IISLGLVFAAGLLA
+1167 GISLGLVFAAGLLA
-1181 CAVASHLALRRPLL
+1181 CAAASYSALRRPLL

>member
-1 MISSSNVSSHAG
+1 MISRSNVSSHAG

-54 ERLGQIDYALL
+54 ERLGRIDYALL
-65 AAHFFRSELP
+65 ATHFFRSELP

-87 SRGMSFPRKRESS
+87 SRGTSFPRKRESS
-100 GGDLNTR
+100 GGGLNTR

-116 PMGHAPAILLNG
+116 PMGHTPAILLNG

-142 QIQGIDARFAALFPE
+142 QIQGIDARFAAFFPE
-157 SGPALRDALKPTP
+157 NGPALRDALKPTP
-170 GQPFPSLIVNAALQR
+170 GQSFPSLVVNAALQR
-185 ALDIE
+185 ALGLE
-190 LGDAVLLSLERPSST
+190 LGDAVLLSLEHPSPT

-218 LVSTLRVVLT
+218 LVTTLRVVLT

-248 LNAYLDLQTLQRT
+248 LNAYLDLQVLQHA

-276 NSQHQDLQRTLD
+276 TIQHQDLQHALD
-288 QHLSLADRK
+288 QHLSLADHK
-297 LDLALHS
+297 LDLALHF

-318 SIRVAAL
+318 STRAAAL
-325 ASAAALQ
+325 ASAAPLQ

-489 GLQEEGDI
+489 GLQEEGDM

-510 IRPQDEAYWDQ
+510 IRPPDEAYWDQ

-535 QRLWSSRHGT
+535 QRLWSSRHGA

-555 PTHYQPTNSELVKPS
+555 STHYQPTSSELVKPS
-570 SELVKLRTAI
+570 SELVELRTAI
-580 HQDLLD
+580 HQDLLE

-696 TLWLEAIGTPFLQL
+696 TLWLEAIGTPFLHL
-710 HISWLSLGIGYLS
+710 HVSWLSLGVGYLS

-759 RRRNAVL
+759 RRHSAIL

-804 LALFSVWLHAPTS
+804 LALFSVWLRTPTS

-822 SLGLGLLNSTRKPSR
+822 NFGLGLLNSTRKPSR

-897 STDLGTAH
+897 STDLGTAR

-927 PRVLGAPAEFVQ
+927 PRVLGAPAEFIQ

-947 TLSLTPDERTNPW
+947 TLPLTPDERANPY
-960 RLLQRDLGSGVIP
+960 RLLQRDLGPDIIP

-984 LHKHL
+984 LHKRL

-995 AEGLSLRLVGLLDGS
+995 AEGVAVRLVGLLDGS

-1032 YGYFLVETAQPAA
+1032 YGYFLVETAQPTV
-1045 VAAVLEKELASYG
+1045 VATALEKGLVAYG
-1058 LDATLSAERLRGY
+1058 LDATLSTERLRGY

-1118 GFRRARLGTMLL
+1118 GFRRARLGAMLL
-1130 YEHGFLLLAGEG
+1130 YEHGFILLAGEG

-1157 APTPLPWVSL
+1157 APTPLPWASL

-1181 CAVASHLALRRPLL
+1181 CAVAAHLALRRPLL

>member
-1 MISSSNVSSHAG
+1 MRRSLI
-13 LLYYWRV
+13 YYWRV

-54 ERLGQIDYALL
+54 ERLGRIDYALV
-65 AAHFFRSELP
+65 AAHFFRSDLATALP
-75 KTLSENPPWVAL
+75 K
-87 SRGMSFPRKRESS
+87 
-100 GGDLNTR
+100 
-107 DDTQSFQSA
+107 
-116 PMGHAPAILLNG
+116 GHAPAILLNG
-128 SARHATTQALAAGV
+128 SARHAATQALASGV
-142 QIQGIDARFAALFPE
+142 QIQGIDARFAALFPQG
-157 SGPALRDALKPTP
+157 GPALRDALKPTP
-170 GQPFPSLIVNAALQR
+170 GQPFPSLVVSASLQR
-185 ALDIE
+185 ALSIE
-190 LGDAVLLSLERPSST
+190 LGDAVLLSLERPSPT
-205 YRESLFGRRATDD
+205 YRESLFGRRTTSD
-218 LVSTLRVVLT
+218 LVTTLRVVLT

-234 GAGRFGLRPHQHLP
+234 GPGRFGLRPQQHLP
-248 LNAYLDLQTLQRT
+248 LNAYLNLQALQRT
-261 LDQQDRVNALLIAAP
+261 LGQQDQVNALLVAAP
-276 NSQHQDLQRTLD
+276 ASRHPDLQRALA
-288 QHLSLADRK
+288 QRLSLADHE

-318 SIRVAAL
+318 STRAIAL
-325 ASAAALQ
+325 ACAAARQ

-344 AIEKPSENP
+344 AI
-353 PWVALSRARA
+353 A
-363 GGPSFPRK
+363 GNG
-371 RESSG
+371 
-376 RGLNTRDGTQSFQTA
+376 
-391 SESNSRQVPYSTVT
+391 RQVPYSTVT

-415 TGGQPAPPLAD
+415 ADGRPAPPLSAD
-426 DAIYLD
+426 ALYLD
-432 AWTAQELAAT
+432 AWTARELAAV
-442 PGDSISLTYYVVGP
+442 PGDSISLTYYIVGP
-456 RHELRTEQAHFR
+456 RQELRTEQAHFR

-483 LTPKYP
+483 LTPAYP
-489 GLQEEGDI
+489 GLQEEGDMA
-497 SAWDAPF
+497 AWDAPF

-521 YGAAPKAFVAVQTG
+521 YGAAPKAFVAAHTG
-535 QRLWSSRHGT
+535 QRLWGSRHGT
-545 LTAIRFYPSS
+545 LTAMRFYPPS
-555 PTHYQPTNSELVKPS
+555 PAYYQNLG
-570 SELVKLRTAI
+570 
-580 HQDLLD
+580 QDLLA
-586 RLSPASAGFSLRP
+586 RLSPATDFSLRP
-599 VRQEALLASTGATD
+599 VRREALRAATGATD

-630 LLVVLLCKFGLE
+630 LLVILLCKFGLE
-642 QRAHEAGLLLATGYP
+642 QRAREAGLLLATGYP

-696 TLWLEAIGTPFLQL
+696 TLWLEAIGTPFLHL
-710 HISWLSLGIGYLS
+710 HVRWLSLAVGYVS

-736 QRFHRMPI
+736 QRFHRLPV
-744 RALLAGALDTAPRLP
+744 RALLAGALDAAPRRP
-759 RRRNAVL
+759 RRRSAVL
-766 AALGLVLALT
+766 AALGLALALA
-776 LSILAGMA
+776 LSVLAGMA
-784 DAATA
+784 DAAAA
-789 AALFLGSGTAALLAL
+789 AALFLGSGTVALLAL
-804 LALFSVWLHAPTS
+804 LALLAVWLRTPTS
-817 GRLNS
+817 GRLSS

-853 AAGAHRQVEW
+853 AAGAHRRVEW
-863 SDDPGTG
+863 SEDPGTG
-870 GFSLVAEAEIPLHQD
+870 GFALIAEAEIPLHQD

-897 STDLGTAH
+897 STALAAAH

-913 GDDVSCLNLYIPQT
+913 GDDVSCLNLYLPQT
-927 PRVLGAPAEFVQ
+927 PRVLGAPAEFIQ

-947 TLSLTPDERTNPW
+947 TLALTPDERTNPW
-960 RLLQRDLGSGVIP
+960 RLLQRDLGPGVVP

-984 LHKHL
+984 LHKRL

-995 AEGLSLRLVGLLDGS
+995 EEGLTLRLVGLLDGS
-1010 LFQSELLIAED
+1010 LFQSELLMAED

-1032 YGYFLVETAQPAA
+1032 HSYFLVETEQPAA
-1045 VAAVLEKELASYG
+1045 VAAALEKGLAAYG
-1058 LDATLSAERLRGY
+1058 LDATLSAEHLRGY

-1118 GFRRARLGTMLL
+1118 GFRRARLGAMLL
-1130 YEHGFLLLAGEG
+1130 YEHGFLLLVGEG

-1157 APTPLPWVSL
+1157 DPAPLPWASL
-1167 IISLGLVFAAGLLA
+1167 GISLGLVFAAGLLA
-1181 CAVASHLALRRPLL
+1181 CAAAAHLALRRPLL
-1195 AALKAEG
+1195 AVLKAE

>member
-1 MISSSNVSSHAG
+1 MRRSLI
-13 LLYYWRV
+13 YYWRV

-54 ERLGQIDYALL
+54 ERLGHIDYALL
-65 AAHFFRSELP
+65 AAHFFRSDLTTELP
-75 KTLSENPPWVAL
+75 
-87 SRGMSFPRKRESS
+87 G
-100 GGDLNTR
+100 
-107 DDTQSFQSA
+107 
-116 PMGHAPAILLNG
+116 GHAPVILLNG
-128 SARHATTQALAAGV
+128 SARHASTQALAAGV
-142 QIQGIDARFAALFPE
+142 QIQGVDARFAALFPE
-157 SGPALRDALKPTP
+157 SGPALRDVLKPAP
-170 GQPFPSLIVNAALQR
+170 GQPFPSLVVSASLQR
-185 ALDIE
+185 ALGLE
-190 LGDAVLLSLERPSST
+190 LGDAVLLSLERPSPT

-218 LVSTLRVVLT
+218 LVTTLRVVLT

-234 GAGRFGLRPHQHLP
+234 GAGRFGLRLQQHLP
-248 LNAYLDLQTLQRT
+248 LNAYLDLQVLQRA

-276 NSQHQDLQRTLD
+276 NSQHQDLQRALA
-288 QHLSLADRK
+288 QHLNLADRK
-297 LDLALHS
+297 LNLALHS

-318 SIRVAAL
+318 STRAAAL
-325 ASAAALQ
+325 ASATAQQ
-332 LKTAT
+332 LKPAT

-344 AIEKPSENP
+344 AIE
-353 PWVALSRARA
+353 
-363 GGPSFPRK
+363 
-371 RESSG
+371 
-376 RGLNTRDGTQSFQTA
+376 
-391 SESNSRQVPYSTVT
+391 SNGRQVPYSTVT
-405 GLDDPTGLYL
+405 ALDDPTGLYL
-415 TGGQPAPPLAD
+415 ADGRPAPPLDAD
-426 DAIYLD
+426 ALYLD

-468 LQGIVQ
+468 LQGIVR

-521 YGAAPKAFVAVQTG
+521 YGAAPKAFVAAHTG
-535 QRLWSSRHGT
+535 QRLWGSRHGA
-545 LTAIRFYPSS
+545 LTSIRFYPPSS
-555 PTHYQPTNSELVKPS
+555 TRYQPTS
-570 SELVKLRTAI
+570 SELVELRTAI
-580 HQDLLD
+580 RQDLVN
-586 RLSPASAGFSLRP
+586 RVSPAAAGFSLHP

-642 QRAHEAGLLLATGYP
+642 QRAREAGLLLATGYP

-696 TLWLEAIGTPFLQL
+696 TLWLEAIGTPFLSL
-710 HISWLSLGIGYLS
+710 HVSWLSLAMGYLS

-736 QRFHRMPI
+736 QRFHRLPVHT
-744 RALLAGALDTAPRLP
+744 LLAGALDTAPRLP
-759 RRRNAVL
+759 SRRSAIL
-766 AALGLVLALT
+766 AALGLVIALT
-776 LSILAGMA
+776 LSILASMA

-789 AALFLGSGTAALLAL
+789 AALFLGSGTSALLAL
-804 LALFSVWLHAPTS
+804 LALFAIWLRAPTAS
-817 GRLNS
+817 RLNS
-822 SLGLGLLNSTRKPSR
+822 SLGLGLLNSTRQPSR

-863 SDDPGTG
+863 ADDPGTG
-870 GFSLVAEAEIPLHQD
+870 GFALIAEAEIPLHQD

-897 STDLGTAH
+897 STDLGTAR

-947 TLSLTPDERTNPW
+947 TLPLTPDERANPY
-960 RLLQRDLGSGVIP
+960 RLLQRDLGPGVIP

-984 LHKHL
+984 LHKRL

-995 AEGLSLRLVGLLDGS
+995 AEGVSVRLVGLLDGS

-1032 YGYFLVETAQPAA
+1032 YGYFLVETEQPAT
-1045 VAAVLEKELASYG
+1045 VATVLERDLAAYG
-1058 LDATLSAERLRGY
+1058 LDATLSAERLRGF

-1099 LILRNVLERSGEL
+1099 LILRNVFERSGEL

-1118 GFRRARLGTMLL
+1118 GFRRTRLGAMLL
-1130 YEHGFLLLAGEG
+1130 YEHGFLLLVGEG

-1157 APTPLPWVSL
+1157 DPTPLPWVSL
-1167 IISLGLVFAAGLLA
+1167 GTSLGLVFAAGLLA
-1181 CAVASHLALRRPLL
+1181 CAVASHSALRRPLL
-1195 AALKAEG
+1195 AALKAE

>member
-1 MISSSNVSSHAG
+1 MRRSLI
-13 LLYYWRV
+13 YYWRV

-54 ERLGQIDYALL
+54 ERLGRIDYALL
-65 AAHFFRSELP
+65 AAHFFRSDLTTELP
-75 KTLSENPPWVAL
+75 
-87 SRGMSFPRKRESS
+87 G
-100 GGDLNTR
+100 
-107 DDTQSFQSA
+107 
-116 PMGHAPAILLNG
+116 GHAPVILLKG
-128 SARHATTQALAAGV
+128 SARHAETQALATGV
-142 QIQGIDARFAALFPE
+142 QIQGIDVRFAALFPE
-157 SGPALRDALKPTP
+157 GGSALRDALKPTP
-170 GQPFPSLIVNAALQR
+170 NQPFPSLVVSASLQR
-185 ALDIE
+185 ALDLE
-190 LGDAVLLSLERPSST
+190 LGDAVLLSLERPSPT

-218 LVSTLRVVLT
+218 LVTTLRVVLT

-234 GAGRFGLRPHQHLP
+234 GAGRFGLRLQQHLP
-248 LNAYLDLQTLQRT
+248 LNAYLDLQALQRA

-276 NSQHQDLQRTLD
+276 NSQRQDLQRALAQRLT
-288 QHLSLADRK
+288 LADRK

-318 SIRVAAL
+318 SISTAAL

-344 AIEKPSENP
+344 AIEVN
-353 PWVALSRARA
+353 
-363 GGPSFPRK
+363 G
-371 RESSG
+371 
-376 RGLNTRDGTQSFQTA
+376 
-391 SESNSRQVPYSTVT
+391 RQVPYSTVT
-405 GLDDPTGLYL
+405 ALDDPTGLYL
-415 TGGQPAPPLAD
+415 ADGRAAPPLTD
-426 DAIYLD
+426 DALYLD
-432 AWTAQELAAT
+432 AWTAQELAAA

-456 RHELRTEQAHFR
+456 RHELRTKQAHFR

-474 MRGLAIDPT
+474 MRGLAIDPA
-483 LTPKYP
+483 LTPAYP
-489 GLQEEGDI
+489 GLQEEGDMA
-497 SAWDAPF
+497 AWDAPF

-521 YGAAPKAFVAVQTG
+521 YGAAPKAFVAAQTG
-535 QRLWSSRHGT
+535 QRLWRSRHGV

-555 PTHYQPTNSELVKPS
+555 PTHYQS
-570 SELVKLRTAI
+570 LR
-580 HQDLLD
+580 QDLLS
-586 RLSPASAGFSLRP
+586 RLSPTATGFSLRP

-642 QRAHEAGLLLATGYP
+642 QRAREAGLLLATGYP
-657 LAAVGRRFLGEG
+657 LAAVSRRFWGEG

-688 YLMLVGLH
+688 YLMLVGLQ
-696 TLWLEAIGTPFLQL
+696 TLWLEAIGTPFLHL
-710 HISWLSLGIGYLS
+710 HVSWLSLGVGYLS

-736 QRFHRMPI
+736 QRFHRMPV
-744 RALLAGALDTAPRLP
+744 RALLAGTIDTASHRPSRHS
-759 RRRNAVL
+759 VIL
-766 AALGLVLALT
+766 AAFGLVIALT
-776 LSILAGMA
+776 LSVLAGMA
-784 DAATA
+784 DAVTA

-804 LALFSVWLHAPTS
+804 LALFAVWLRAPAAS
-817 GRLNS
+817 RLNS
-822 SLGLGLLNSTRKPSR
+822 SLSLGLLNSTRKPSR

-863 SDDPGTG
+863 ADDPGAG
-870 GFSLVAEAEIPLHQD
+870 GFSLVAEAEISLHQD

-897 STDLGTAH
+897 STNLEDAR

-927 PRVLGAPAEFVQ
+927 PRVLGAPTEFIQ

-947 TLSLTPDERTNPW
+947 TLDLTPDERANPW
-960 RLLQRDLGSGVIP
+960 RLLQRDLGPGVIP

-984 LHKHL
+984 LHKRL

-995 AEGLSLRLVGLLDGS
+995 AEGVTVRLVGLLDGS

-1032 YGYFLVETAQPAA
+1032 YGYFLVETEQPAT
-1045 VAAVLEKELASYG
+1045 VATVLERDLAAYG
-1058 LDATLSAERLRGY
+1058 LDATLSAERLRGF

-1118 GFRRARLGTMLL
+1118 GFRRARLGAMLL

-1142 IGSVAALIAVAPRLF
+1142 IGSIAALIAVAPRLF
-1157 APTPLPWVSL
+1157 DPTPLPWASL
-1167 IISLGLVFAAGLLA
+1167 GISLGLVFTAGLLA
-1181 CAVASHLALRRPLL
+1181 CAVAGHSALRRPLL
-1195 AALKAEG
+1195 AALKAE

>member
-1 MISSSNVSSHAG
+1 MIRSNVSSHAG

-65 AAHFFRSELP
+65 ATHFFRSDLTTEPP

-87 SRGMSFPRKRESS
+87 SHGTSFPRQRESS
-100 GGDLNTR
+100 GRDLNTR

-116 PMGHAPAILLNG
+116 PMGHAPAILLKG
-128 SARHATTQALAAGV
+128 SARHAETQALAAGV

-170 GQPFPSLIVNAALQR
+170 DQPFPSLVINAALQR

-190 LGDAVLLSLERPSST
+190 LGDAVLLSLERPSPT

-218 LVSTLRVVLT
+218 LVTTLRVVLT
-228 GVLPDS
+228 GVLPNS

-276 NSQHQDLQRTLD
+276 TIQHQDLQRALD
-288 QHLSLADRK
+288 QHLSLADHK

-318 SIRVAAL
+318 STHAAAL

-344 AIEKPSENP
+344 AIEGN
-353 PWVALSRARA
+353 
-363 GGPSFPRK
+363 G
-371 RESSG
+371 
-376 RGLNTRDGTQSFQTA
+376 
-391 SESNSRQVPYSTVT
+391 RQVPYSTVT

-415 TGGQPAPPLAD
+415 ADGQPAPSLAD

-442 PGDSISLTYYVVGP
+442 PGDSISLTHYIVGP

-483 LTPKYP
+483 LTPEYP

-497 SAWDAPF
+497 AAWDAPF

-521 YGAAPKAFVAVQTG
+521 YEAAPKAFVAAQTG

-555 PTHYQPTNSELVKPS
+555 PTHYQPTNSELIKPS
-570 SELVKLRTAI
+570 SELVELRTAI
-580 HQDLLD
+580 HQNLLE
-586 RLSPASAGFSLRP
+586 RLSPAAAGFSLRP
-599 VRQEALLASTGATD
+599 VRQEALVASTGATD

-657 LAAVGRRFLGEG
+657 LAAVSRRFLGEG

-696 TLWLEAIGTPFLQL
+696 TLWLEAIGTPFLSL
-710 HISWLSLGIGYLS
+710 HISWLSLGVGYLS

-736 QRFHRMPI
+736 QRFHRMPV

-759 RRRNAVL
+759 RRRSAVL
-766 AALGLVLALT
+766 AALGLVLALA
-776 LSILAGMA
+776 LSILAGTT

-804 LALFSVWLHAPTS
+804 LALFAVWLRAPTS
-817 GRLNS
+817 GCLNS
-822 SLGLGLLNSTRKPSR
+822 NFGLGLLNSTRKPSR

-885 LNSADGRFELGL
+885 LNSANGRFELGL
-897 STDLGTAH
+897 STDLEDAR

-947 TLSLTPDERTNPW
+947 TLPLTPDERTNPW
-960 RLLQRDLGSGVIP
+960 RLLQRDLGPGVIP

-984 LHKHL
+984 LHKRL

-995 AEGLSLRLVGLLDGS
+995 AEGLAVRLVGLLDGS

-1032 YGYFLVETAQPAA
+1032 YGYFLVETEQPAA
-1045 VAAVLEKELASYG
+1045 IAAALEKGLAAYG
-1058 LDATLSAERLRGY
+1058 LDATLSTERLRGY

-1157 APTPLPWVSL
+1157 DPTPLPWASL
-1167 IISLGLVFAAGLLA
+1167 GISLGLVFAAGLLA
-1181 CAVASHLALRRPLL
+1181 CAAAAHLALRRPLL

>member
-1 MISSSNVSSHAG
+1 MRRSLI
-13 LLYYWRV
+13 YYWRV

-54 ERLGQIDYALL
+54 ERLGHIDYALL
-65 AAHFFRSELP
+65 AAHFFRSDLTTELP
-75 KTLSENPPWVAL
+75 
-87 SRGMSFPRKRESS
+87 G
-100 GGDLNTR
+100 
-107 DDTQSFQSA
+107 
-116 PMGHAPAILLNG
+116 GHAPVILLNG
-128 SARHATTQALAAGV
+128 SARHAATQALAAGV
-142 QIQGIDARFAALFPE
+142 QIQGIDVRFSALFPE
-157 SGPALRDALKPTP
+157 SGPALRDALKPSAELRSKP
-170 GQPFPSLIVNAALQR
+170 APDQPFPALVVSASLQR
-185 ALDIE
+185 ALGLE
-190 LGDAVLLSLERPSST
+190 LGDAVLLSLERPSPT

-218 LVSTLRVVLT
+218 LVTTLRVVLT

-248 LNAYLDLQTLQRT
+248 LNAYLDLQALQRA

-276 NSQHQDLQRTLD
+276 NSQHQDLQRALA
-288 QHLSLADRK
+288 QHLTLADRK

-318 SIRVAAL
+318 SIRAAAL
-325 ASAAALQ
+325 ASATTQQ

-344 AIEKPSENP
+344 AIE
-353 PWVALSRARA
+353 
-363 GGPSFPRK
+363 
-371 RESSG
+371 
-376 RGLNTRDGTQSFQTA
+376 
-391 SESNSRQVPYSTVT
+391 SNGRQVPYSTVT
-405 GLDDPTGLYL
+405 ALDDPTGLYL
-415 TGGQPAPPLAD
+415 ADGRPAPPLAA
-426 DAIYLD
+426 DALYLD

-442 PGDSISLTYYVVGP
+442 PGDSISLAYYVVGP
-456 RHELRTEQAHFR
+456 RHELRTEHARFR

-521 YGAAPKAFVAVQTG
+521 YGATPKAFVAAHTG
-535 QRLWSSRHGT
+535 QRLWGSRHGA

-555 PTHYQPTNSELVKPS
+555 PTHYQN
-570 SELVKLRTAI
+570 LR
-580 HQDLLD
+580 QDLLS
-586 RLSPASAGFSLRP
+586 RLSPTATGFSLRP

-642 QRAHEAGLLLATGYP
+642 QRAREAGLLLATGYP

-669 IALAAL
+669 IALATL

-696 TLWLEAIGTPFLQL
+696 TLWLEAIGTPFLHL
-710 HISWLSLGIGYLS
+710 HVSWLSLAVGYLS

-736 QRFHRMPI
+736 RRFHRMPV
-744 RALLAGALDTAPRLP
+744 RALLAGALDTVPRLP
-759 RRRNAVL
+759 RRRSAVL
-766 AALGLVLALT
+766 AALGLVIALT
-776 LSILAGMA
+776 LSILASMG

-804 LALFSVWLHAPTS
+804 LALFAVWLRAPTS
-817 GRLNS
+817 GRLSS

-863 SDDPGTG
+863 ADDPGTG
-870 GFSLVAEAEIPLHQD
+870 GFSLVAETEIPLHQD

-897 STDLGTAH
+897 STDLGTAR

-927 PRVLGAPAEFVQ
+927 PRVLGAPTEFIE

-947 TLSLTPDERTNPW
+947 TLALTPDERANPW
-960 RLLQRDLGSGVIP
+960 RLLQRDLGPGVIP

-984 LHKHL
+984 LHKRL

-995 AEGLSLRLVGLLDGS
+995 AEGVAVRLVGLLDGS

-1021 RFAAHFPEREG
+1021 RFAAHSPEREG
-1032 YGYFLVETAQPAA
+1032 YGYFLVETEQPSA
-1045 VAAVLEKELASYG
+1045 VATALEKELAAYG

-1118 GFRRARLGTMLL
+1118 GFRRARLGAMLL

-1157 APTPLPWVSL
+1157 DPTPLPWVSL
-1167 IISLGLVFAAGLLA
+1167 AISLGLVFAAGLLA
-1181 CAVASHLALRRPLL
+1181 CAAAAHLALRRPLL
-1195 AALKAEG
+1195 AALKAE

>member
-1 MISSSNVSSHAG
+1 M
-13 LLYYWRV
+13 
-20 HLGLLLGTAV
+20 
-30 ATTALTGALLV
+30 
-41 GDSMRG
+41 
-47 SLRDLAL
+47 
-54 ERLGQIDYALL
+54 
-65 AAHFFRSELP
+65 
-75 KTLSENPPWVAL
+75 
-87 SRGMSFPRKRESS
+87 
-100 GGDLNTR
+100 
-107 DDTQSFQSA
+107 
-116 PMGHAPAILLNG
+116 
-128 SARHATTQALAAGV
+128 
-142 QIQGIDARFAALFPE
+142 
-157 SGPALRDALKPTP
+157 RDALKPTP
-170 GQPFPSLIVNAALQR
+170 GQPFPSLVVSASLQR
-185 ALDIE
+185 ALGLE
-190 LGDAVLLSLERPSST
+190 LGDAVLLSLERPSPT
-205 YRESLFGRRATDD
+205 YRESLFGRRTTDD
-218 LVSTLRVVLT
+218 LVTTLRVVLT

-234 GAGRFGLRPHQHLP
+234 GAGRFGLRPQQHLP

-276 NSQHQDLQRTLD
+276 NSQHQDLQDALA
-288 QHLSLADRK
+288 QHLTLADHK

-318 SIRVAAL
+318 STRAAAL
-325 ASAAALQ
+325 ASAAAQQ
-332 LKTAT
+332 LKPAT

-344 AIEKPSENP
+344 AIEGN
-353 PWVALSRARA
+353 
-363 GGPSFPRK
+363 G
-371 RESSG
+371 
-376 RGLNTRDGTQSFQTA
+376 
-391 SESNSRQVPYSTVT
+391 RQVPYSTVT
-405 GLDDPTGLYL
+405 GIDDPTGLYL
-415 TGGQPAPPLAD
+415 ADGQPAPPLA
-426 DAIYLD
+426 ANALYLD
-432 AWTAQELAAT
+432 AWTARELAAT

-468 LQGIVQ
+468 LQRIVQ

-489 GLQEEGDI
+489 GLQEEDDI
-497 SAWDAPF
+497 TAWDAPF

-521 YGAAPKAFVAVQTG
+521 YGAAPKAFVAANTG

-545 LTAIRFYPSS
+545 LTAIRFHPPSS
-555 PTHYQPTNSELVKPS
+555 THYQPTS
-570 SELVKLRTAI
+570 SELVELRIAI
-580 HQDLLD
+580 HQELLE
-586 RLSPASAGFSLRP
+586 RLSPAAAGFSLRP
-599 VRQEALLASTGATD
+599 VHQEALRASTGATD

-642 QRAHEAGLLLATGYP
+642 QRAREAGLLLATGYP
-657 LAAVGRRFLGEG
+657 LAAVSRRFLGEG
-669 IALAAL
+669 MALAAL
-675 GALLGLAGAPLYA
+675 GGLLGLAGAPLYA

-696 TLWLEAIGTPFLQL
+696 TLWLEAIGTPFLSL
-710 HISWLSLGIGYLS
+710 HVSWLSLGVGYLS

-736 QRFHRMPI
+736 QRFHRLPV

-759 RRRNAVL
+759 RRRSAIL
-766 AALGLVLALT
+766 ATLGLVIALT
-776 LSILAGMA
+776 LSVLASMA

-804 LALFSVWLHAPTS
+804 LALFSVWLRAPTA
-817 GRLNS
+817 GRLS
-822 SLGLGLLNSTRKPSR
+822 SILGLGLLNSTRKPSR

-870 GFSLVAEAEIPLHQD
+870 GFSLIAEAEIPLHQD
-885 LNSADGRFELGL
+885 LNSVDGRFELGL
-897 STDLGTAH
+897 TSASSNFDEASTVSSAEPLSQVVGPSTGLDTAR

-913 GDDVSCLNLYIPQT
+913 GDDVSCLNLYLPQT
-927 PRVLGAPAEFVQ
+927 PRVLGAPAEFIQ

-947 TLSLTPDERTNPW
+947 TLPLTPDERTNPW
-960 RLLQRDLGSGVIP
+960 RLLQRDLGPGIVP

-984 LHKHL
+984 LHKRL
-989 GDDIPI
+989 GDDIPL
-995 AEGLSLRLVGLLDGS
+995 AEGLTLRLVGLLDGS

-1032 YGYFLVETAQPAA
+1032 YGYFLVETEQPAA
-1045 VAAVLEKELASYG
+1045 VAAALEKELAAYG

-1157 APTPLPWVSL
+1157 DPTPLPWASL
-1167 IISLGLVFAAGLLA
+1167 GISLGLVFAAGLLA
-1181 CAVASHLALRRPLL
+1181 CAAASHSALRRPLL